1 MEELKREISE
11 EELQNEEIKD
21 PFEYDKD
28 KLIKEIDDTWIR
40 EEDREKLV
48 LYLKEAT
55 SIEFPWAEQ
64 SLSECIILKKY
75 YNVIEKMDRKQY
87 EEDCKN
93 PLKSVLSILS

>member
-1 MEELKREISE
+1 MEAIKQELGEELET
-11 EELQNEEIKD
+11 EEIKN

-64 SLSECIILKKY
+64 SLLECIILKKY

-87 EEDCKN
+87 EEDTKN
-93 PLKSVLSILS
+93 PLKSVLTILS

>member
-11 EELQNEEIKD
+11 EELETEEIKN

-64 SLSECIILKKY
+64 SLAECIILKKY

-87 EEDCKN
+87 EEDTKN